1 MAYDSPQ
8 QRDRGLER
16 ARRIKVGLV
25 SAGVVGSL
33 GFAGL
38 AGWSTVSARYAQ
50 QSAASES
57 TTNEQDQSFSQWL
70 ASRNPLGGHD
80 ATEEGGEGSGDDGEQ
95 QLPAN
100 QAPLNLGPGTG
111 GAPAHGSTGGS

>member
-8 QRDRGLER
+8 QRDRSLER

-38 AGWSTVSARYAQ
+38 AGWSTVSARYAAQ
-50 QSAASES
+50 QSVASGSIE
-57 TTNEQDQSFSQWL
+57 NEQDQSFSQWL
-70 ASRNPLGGHD
+70 ANRLGGDD
-80 ATEEGGEGSGDDGEQ
+80 ATGEDGDGSGDDGEQ
-95 QLPAN
+95 QLPSN
-100 QAPLNLGPGTG
+100 QAPPELGPGTG